1 MTFIL
6 DKLRYFFVFI
16 TTRGLLFFA
25 PLVIANYISIE
36 QYGILEW
43 SFAFATILASV
54 LAFGTNSLVPLV
66 STGIAPPGV
75 TFKSIYFHHLLMV
88 VAAMA
93 LVLLL
98 INSDKALIVLLLFM
112 AVALRSLYSIKFKSI
127 AQPEKSLIID
137 SSLFGMMMIVVL
149 VVDAFNSGYEYQSI
163 WIFTSLYS
171 AVLVIILVALYF
183 NLNSVHERIQWKHA
197 LIAGAPLMISG
208 VISTLV
214 ITSGKLGIGLFFEE
228 KVMGEYAFLSRVGA
242 LPIVLYQIII
252 VSIFRE
258 IFTKSEY
265 ELGNLCF
272 KIMLLIVVGV
282 PVIWVMSP
290 YLDHIFGNVFRTL
303 FEGNSSALYLLLT
316 QSLLW
321 CGIALNDLVN
331 SRFKTARSVLNWTAP
346 TLFLLLVVTFI
357 FINLNDYGMNA
368 FIIAHSIIILVFFS
382 VQSVTMFFKG
392 VKLLKFWLLSVSS
405 YIFLTLTAVFI
416 G

>member
-1 MTFIL
+1 
-6 DKLRYFFVFI
+6 
-16 TTRGLLFFA
+16 
-25 PLVIANYISIE
+25 
-36 QYGILEW
+36 
-43 SFAFATILASV
+43 
-54 LAFGTNSLVPLV
+54 
-66 STGIAPPGV
+66 
-75 TFKSIYFHHLLMV
+75 
-88 VAAMA
+88 
-93 LVLLL
+93 
-98 INSDKALIVLLLFM
+98 
-112 AVALRSLYSIKFKSI
+112 
-127 AQPEKSLIID
+127 
-137 SSLFGMMMIVVL
+137 
-149 VVDAFNSGYEYQSI
+149 
-163 WIFTSLYS
+163 
-171 AVLVIILVALYF
+171 
-183 NLNSVHERIQWKHA
+183 
-197 LIAGAPLMISG
+197 
-208 VISTLV
+208 
-214 ITSGKLGIGLFFEE
+214 
-228 KVMGEYAFLSRVGA
+228 
-242 LPIVLYQIII
+242 
-252 VSIFRE
+252 
-258 IFTKSEY
+258 
-265 ELGNLCF
+265 
-272 KIMLLIVVGV
+272 MLLIVVGV